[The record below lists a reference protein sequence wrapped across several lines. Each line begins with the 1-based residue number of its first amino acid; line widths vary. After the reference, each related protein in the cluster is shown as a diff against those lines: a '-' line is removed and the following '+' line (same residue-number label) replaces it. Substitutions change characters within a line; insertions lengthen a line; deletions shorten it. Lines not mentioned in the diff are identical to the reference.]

1 MKKIILILLVGLTMT
16 AFAQFKDSGAP
27 APNVMDG
34 MINTNN
40 NNTSLFGF
48 LGSNNFQMKQSYS
61 MSYSSFAGQGLALGV
76 YTNNMSYQFNKN
88 LNLELEASVVNAP
101 YSTLGKSF
109 QNSINGI
116 YLNRVALNYQPWKDV
131 SISIQYNHIPYGYY
145 SPYSM
150 YGGYGNSWYNDLGF
164 SR

>member
-1 MKKIILILLVGLTMT
+1 MKKIILILFVGLTMT